1 MYSYV
6 DWDDKLKNTTWKA
19 LNRSHADQFPNLFGL
34 VDLIL
39 TIPAST
45 AECERGFSA
54 MKRVKSELRTRLNTS
69 TLSDLMIVMLES
81 PSICD
86 FEPLRACELWAEDC
100 QRRPM
105 RPSATTS
112 TAGTSS
118 AVSLETAPHK
128 QKQQENHFLVEDY
141 SDDSGSE
148 SDDDEDEESSESEE
162 D

>member
-1 MYSYV
+1 MYSNV

-19 LNRSHADQFPNLFGL
+19 LNRSHADQFSNLFGL

-105 RPSATTS
+105 RPSAPKA

-118 AVSLETAPHK
+118 AVSLEETAP
-128 QKQQENHFLVEDY
+128 QKQQENYFLEDY